1 MAPWIEVD
9 AISIKHDP
17 RCKCDRCTSL
27 PCPHDR
33 GLIEYADGTLICDR
47 CWCRVRY
54 VQEGEG

>member
-1 MAPWIEVD
+1 MAPYVEVD
-9 AISIKHDP
+9 PIPIKHDP
-17 RCKCDRCTSL
+17 RCKCDRCTQ

-33 GLIEYADGTLICDR
+33 GLIEYADGVLACDR